1 MARFK
6 YADTVAPHVV
16 PRPLK
21 WNDATCRL
29 RVLHQLVTCL
39 GDQARA
45 WRVEREVFMYALAF
59 ASSRTAY
66 VHKAVQVLHLLE
78 HQRAAVDAAV
88 PDGDL
93 TALPWMEEQDVHGTS
108 ATAACWGRCREKWN
122 TLHVLQGLQLEVP
135 HDLRGGMQCRKC
147 GSHDL
152 NVEMRQTRSADE
164 GMTAFITCAGCGHRW

>member
-6 YADTVAPHVV
+6 YADAVAPHVAATT
-16 PRPLK
+16 PK
-21 WNDATCRL
+21 WNDAASRL
-29 RVLHQLVTCL
+29 RVLHQLQACL
-39 GDQARA
+39 GLADA
-45 WRVEREVFMYALAF
+45 WRVEREVFLYALAF

-66 VHKAVQVLHLLE
+66 VHKAVQVLYLLE
-78 HQRAAVDAAV
+78 HQRAAVDAV
-88 PDGDL
+88 GDV

-108 ATAACWGRCREKWN
+108 ATAACWERCREKWD

-164 GMTAFITCAGCGHRW
+164 GMTAFVTCAGCGHKW